1 MSLMTN
7 ERVGLIHKLYY
18 IFDIYLGP
26 PETGL
31 LDPKASALLYNVF
44 IGFRI

>member
-1 MSLMTN
+1 MTN
-7 ERVGLIHKLYY
+7 EGVGLIHK
-18 IFDIYLGP
+18 IHQFYLGP

-44 IGFRI
+44 IGF

>member
-1 MSLMTN
+1 MTN
-7 ERVGLIHKLYY
+7 ERVGLIHNML
-18 IFDIYLGP
+18 DIYLGP

-44 IGFRI
+44 IGF